1 MNPQKQLKL
10 HDTRKLH
17 YGEYLYKLVLHN
29 PLCTIFRSELQKNGK
44 LSYAREQL
52 DILTEKYRNN
62 IPLTRKAFRTEV
74 PLNID
79 DYLDAKDVYS
89 CLKLANNYKIRV
101 SPYMTLI
108 LYTNDRSLLVK
119 IINKMRVSAEEF
131 WEPRSEEIELLKQQ
145 ENIVIVD
152 IAPQFPLKVWFN
164 TNRVPSGFVDWIGA
178 NKDKARIGDKALN
191 YLINDGHL
199 NGYYMYIRDERVMQL
214 VYILAGSSIRRIDKL
229 IYNNNIDK

>member
-29 PLCTIFRSELQKNGK
+29 PLCTMFRSELQKNGK
-44 LSYAREQL
+44 LSHVREQL

-62 IPLTRKAFRTEV
+62 IPLTRKAFRTEIQ
-74 PLNID
+74 LDID

-131 WEPRSEEIELLKQQ
+131 WEPKDIDIKLLQQ
-145 ENIVIVD
+145 EENIVIVNSL
-152 IAPQFPLKVWFN
+152 PQFPLRVWFN
-164 TNRVPSGFVDWIGA
+164 NNKVPGDFSNWLDS
-178 NKDKARIGDKALN
+178 NKDKSRIGDKALMCLEECGN
-191 YLINDGHL
+191 L
-199 NGYYMYIRDERVMQL
+199 NGFYMYVRDNRVLNL
-214 VYILAGSSIRRIDKL
+214 VYLLAGSAIRRVDKL
-229 IYNNNIDK
+229 VYNNNIDK